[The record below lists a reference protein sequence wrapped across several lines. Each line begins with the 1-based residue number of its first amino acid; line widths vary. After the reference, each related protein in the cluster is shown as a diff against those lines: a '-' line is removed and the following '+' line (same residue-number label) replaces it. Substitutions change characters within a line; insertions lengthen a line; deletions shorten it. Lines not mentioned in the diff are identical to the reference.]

1 MTGPMHRH
9 FHDALAALKTRVL
22 EMSGEVQGALGL
34 ALEAL
39 QERSAAKAQ
48 AVIAGDREIDHRE
61 MEIEEAVISLLA
73 TQQPMAGD
81 LRLLMAAMKIS
92 NDLERVGDHAVN
104 IAQSAQ
110 RLLSL
115 PQVPVVP
122 DVAEI
127 ARHARRMLADAL
139 EAFIKGDGAAARAVC
154 RRDDTVDA
162 LHRAVFRVALTHM
175 MEDPRT
181 ITAGMELVLVSRNL
195 ERVADLATNIAE
207 DVVFMAE
214 GRSIKHGAEAEATG

>member
-1 MTGPMHRH
+1 MHRH